1 MNSHPTDGTD
11 RDPADP
17 GREPDDAGTTEN
29 IPRGA
34 EPTEHIPR
42 GAEPTENIPRGAEPT
57 ATMPAERVRT
67 SPDPTRSDEPDPEG
81 PAADETDTDEPVG
94 TQATPVGT
102 EATQATPVG
111 TAATMAGTVG
121 TMAAAPD
128 VGTVGT
134 AAGQPVGTQG
144 QVRHLFDDIAAA
156 SRRKI
161 RKGPHI
167 HDRRLGAELV
177 QLPDVTDIDPADA
190 VLADPVIVESKRKCW
205 KCGEKVGR
213 SSGEGK
219 GPLKGICPNCGSRY
233 SFVPGLPR
241 GTMVADQYEIAGA
254 IAHGGMGWIY
264 LAVDHNVSDRPVVL
278 KGLLN
283 SSDSQAQ
290 AVAIAERQF
299 LASVNDPGIVKI
311 FNFVEWADEDGRLFG
326 YIVMEYVGGHTLK
339 QLTTAPGGKTKPLS
353 IEQAM
358 AYILEVLSAV
368 GYLHSVGL
376 VYNDVKPDNIMITS
390 DEVKLIDL
398 GAVSAINGYGHLYGT
413 PGFQAPEIV
422 KTGPQVVTDIYSIGR
437 TLAVL
442 TVDMPM
448 EDGRYV
454 DGLPDPDT
462 TPVFAEN
469 PSFYFLLH
477 RATSPDPAER
487 FSSAEEMTT
496 QVLNVLR
503 ETVALHTGVPRPSLS
518 TVFTPQRSTFGTE
531 LLLAPVDGFFDPKEA
546 ALHDPADIARALPV
560 PLVDPADPAASILT
574 SAALSYPRQTL
585 DTIKAARADGFSVLT
600 RSDSADDPDC
610 DPQHPSLD
618 IDLAEARAHLDLG
631 NLDTALELLRA
642 AAEHHGESWR
652 LHWYL
657 GICALLNAEPELAF
671 ERFHEVL
678 EAMPGEV
685 APKLAVAGTAE
696 LIGYWLSSEEYTS
709 NEQQAQSE
717 RWYDIARQSY
727 HDLWLTDH
735 GIVTAAFGLARMLLL
750 EGDIGKAIEPLDE
763 VPTTSRH
770 FGTAQISAILTLVH
784 GRPARELS
792 RDELFEAAARFGQ
805 IGFDDPR
812 RRRLK
817 LIVLGSALGWID
829 AHPDTKESDEDF
841 LGFPFSEQGLRAG
854 TERSLRELARAT
866 RDNRAHRF
874 LLVDLANLV
883 RPATLF

>member
-1 MNSHPTDGTD
+1 MSDIKKKRNKN
-11 RDPADP
+11 RDAEPVATEATELPAETQASAV
-17 GREPDDAGTTEN
+17 EPAQTEASESVQTQAGTVPAPMGTV
-29 IPRGA
+29 GDTA
-34 EPTEHIPR
+34 
-42 GAEPTENIPRGAEPT
+42 PT
-57 ATMPAERVRT
+57 ATV
-67 SPDPTRSDEPDPEG
+67 
-81 PAADETDTDEPVG
+81 
-94 TQATPVGT
+94 TQST
-102 EATQATPVG
+102 
-111 TAATMAGTVG
+111 
-121 TMAAAPD
+121 
-128 VGTVGT
+128 
-134 AAGQPVGTQG
+134 
-144 QVRHLFDDIAAA
+144 QVRRILDDIAA
-156 SRRKI
+156 SRRKS
-161 RKGPHI
+161 RKSAHV
-167 HDRRLGAELV
+167 HDRRLGSELV
-177 QLPDVTDIDPADA
+177 QLPEITDIDPADA
-190 VLADPVIVESKRKCW
+190 VLADPVIAPSKRKCW
-205 KCGEKVGR
+205 NCGEPVGR
-213 SSGEGK
+213 KSGRGK
-219 GPLKGICPNCGSRY
+219 GPLSGTCWNCGSRY
-233 SFVPGLPR
+233 SFVPGLKR

-254 IAHGGMGWIY
+254 IAHGGIGWIY

-311 FNFVEWADEDGRLFG
+311 FNFVEGVTEDGRSVG

-339 QLTTAPGGKTKPLS
+339 QLTTNEDGTSSLLP

-398 GAVSAINGYGHLYGT
+398 GAVSAINGTGHLYGT

-422 KTGPQVVTDIYSIGR
+422 QTGPQIVTDIYSIGR

-448 EDGRYV
+448 ADGRYL
-454 DGLPDPDT
+454 DGLPDPRT
-462 TPVFAEN
+462 TPLFVEN

-503 ETVALHTGVPRPSLS
+503 ETVALHTGVPRPSMS

-531 LLLAPVDGFFDPKEA
+531 LLLAPVDGFFDPKDA
-546 ALHDPADIARALPV
+546 AIHDPADIARALPV
-560 PLVDPADPAASILT
+560 PLVDPTDPAASVLT

-585 DTIKAARADGFSVLT
+585 DTIRAARADGYKALIAT
-600 RSDSADDPDC
+600 DDADDGAG
-610 DPQHPSLD
+610 PQHPSMEL
-618 IDLAEARAHLDLG
+618 DLAEARAHLELG
-631 NLDTALELLRA
+631 NLDTALQLLREVA
-642 AAEHHGESWR
+642 VHHGDSWR

-657 GICALLNAEPELAF
+657 GICSLLNAEPELAF
-671 ERFHEVL
+671 DRFHEVL

-696 LIGYWLSSEEYTS
+696 LIGYWLSAEEYTS
-709 NEQQAQSE
+709 NDQMAQVE
-717 RWYDIARQSY
+717 RWYEIARQNY

-735 GIVTAAFGLARMLLL
+735 SIVSAAFGLARMILA
-750 EGDIGKAIEPLDE
+750 EGRYDAAIEPLDE

-770 FGTAQISAILTLVH
+770 YGTAQISAIITLVH
-784 GRPARELS
+784 GRPPSEVTRS
-792 RDELFEAAARFGQ
+792 ELFEAAERFEE
-805 IGFDDPR
+805 ISWDDPR
-812 RRRLK
+812 RGRLQ
-817 LIVLGSALGWID
+817 LIILGTALGWID
-829 AHPDTKESDEDF
+829 AHVDEDYPADDF
-841 LGFPFSEQGLRAG
+841 LGFPFNEHGLRAG
-854 TERSLRELARAT
+854 TERSLRELAKAT

-874 LLVDLANLV
+874 LLVDLANLI

>member
-1 MNSHPTDGTD
+1 MS
-11 RDPADP
+11 
-17 GREPDDAGTTEN
+17 DDKSN
-29 IPRGA
+29 
-34 EPTEHIPR
+34 
-42 GAEPTENIPRGAEPT
+42 
-57 ATMPAERVRT
+57 V
-67 SPDPTRSDEPDPEG
+67 
-81 PAADETDTDEPVG
+81 EPVA
-94 TQATPVGT
+94 TQA
-102 EATQATPVG
+102 ATQATPVPVQ
-111 TAATMAGTVG
+111 TQAGTMPAG
-121 TMAAAPD
+121 TIGT

-134 AAGQPVGTQG
+134 AATPITQST
-144 QVRHLFDDIAAA
+144 QVRRILDDIAA
-156 SRRKI
+156 SRRKS
-161 RKGPHI
+161 RKAAHI
-167 HDRRLGAELV
+167 HDRRLGSELV
-177 QLPDVTDIDPADA
+177 PLPEITDIDPADA
-190 VLADPVIVESKRKCW
+190 VLSDPVIVESKRKCW
-205 KCGEKVGR
+205 KCGEPVGR
-213 SSGEGK
+213 TSGRGK
-219 GPLKGICPNCGSRY
+219 GPLNGDCWNCGSRY
-233 SFVPGLPR
+233 SFVPGLKR

-290 AVAIAERQF
+290 AVAISERQF

-311 FNFVEWADEDGRLFG
+311 FNFVEWVTDDGRPVG

-339 QLTTAPGGKTKPLS
+339 QLTTSEDGTPEFLP

-390 DEVKLIDL
+390 DEVKLIDM
-398 GAVSAINGYGHLYGT
+398 GAVSAINGIGHLYGT

-422 KTGPQVVTDIYSIGR
+422 QTGPQIVTDIYSIGR

-448 EDGRYV
+448 ADGRYV
-454 DGLPDPDT
+454 DGLPDPQT
-462 TPVFAEN
+462 TQLFVEN

-477 RATSPDPAER
+477 RATSADPNER

-503 ETVALHTGVPRPSLS
+503 ETVALHTGVPRPSMS

-531 LLLAPVDGFFDPKEA
+531 LLLAPVDGFFDPKDA
-546 ALHDPADIARALPV
+546 AIHDPADIARALPV

-585 DTIKAARADGFSVLT
+585 DTIRAAHADGFKAIMHNV
-600 RSDSADDPDC
+600 DSGDDV
-610 DPQHPSLD
+610 DPMHPSLEL
-618 IDLAEARAHLDLG
+618 DLAEARAHLELG
-631 NLDTALELLRA
+631 NLDTALQLLREVA
-642 AAEHHGESWR
+642 VHHGDSWR
-652 LHWYL
+652 LQWYL
-657 GICALLNAEPELAF
+657 GICSLLNAEPELAF
-671 ERFHEVL
+671 DRFHEVL

-696 LIGYWLSSEEYTS
+696 LIGYWLSAQEYTS
-709 NEQQAQSE
+709 NEQMSQVE
-717 RWYDIARQSY
+717 RWYEVARQNY

-735 GIVTAAFGLARMLLL
+735 GIVSAAFGLARMILA
-750 EGDIGKAIEPLDE
+750 EGSFDTAIEPLDE

-770 FGTAQISAILTLVH
+770 YGTAQISSIVTLVH
-784 GRPARELS
+784 GRKPTDVS
-792 RDELFEAAARFGQ
+792 RWELFEAAERFEE
-805 IGFDDPR
+805 ISWDDPR
-812 RRRLK
+812 RGRLQ
-817 LIVLGSALGWID
+817 LIILGTALGWID
-829 AHPDTKESDEDF
+829 AHLDDDFPADDF
-841 LGFPFSEQGLRAG
+841 LGFPFNEHGLRAG

-874 LLVDLANLV
+874 LLVDLANLI
-883 RPATLF
+883 RPATLL